1 MFLNLCW
8 FIPSLKL
15 KFEED
20 RKQDDG
26 MWVDDSDVSVRSK
39 MTIKGCR
46 SAVEKKTKTSGPSD
60 FQKIKTRWTTRF
72 WPHLQKNKH

>member
-26 MWVDDSDVSVRSK
+26 MWVDDSDVSVHSK

-46 SAVEKKTKTSGPSD
+46 SAVEK
-60 FQKIKTRWTTRF
+60 QKKNEWSIRF
-72 WPHLQKNKH
+72 SENKNRVDNTFLAPFAQK